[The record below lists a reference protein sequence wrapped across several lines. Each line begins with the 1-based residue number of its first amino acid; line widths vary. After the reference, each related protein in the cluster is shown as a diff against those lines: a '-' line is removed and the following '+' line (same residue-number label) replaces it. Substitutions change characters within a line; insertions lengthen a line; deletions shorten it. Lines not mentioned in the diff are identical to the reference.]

1 MTHVHLLIDTNSNYN
16 YNRQGLAKELGINKK
31 AITYLEKVKNASD
44 VANYVTKDF
53 WKRTSSYDIKFN

>member
-1 MTHVHLLIDTNSNYN
+1 MTHVHLLIDTNSN

-44 VANYVTKDF
+44 VTNYVTKDF
-53 WKRTSSYDIKFN
+53 WKRTSSYDIRFN